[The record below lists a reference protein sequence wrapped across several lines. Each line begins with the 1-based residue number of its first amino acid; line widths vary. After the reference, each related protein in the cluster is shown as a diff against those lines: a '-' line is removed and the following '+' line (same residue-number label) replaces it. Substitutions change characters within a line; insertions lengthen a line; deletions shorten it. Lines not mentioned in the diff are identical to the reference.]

1 VTWITRACVRFFFFA
16 LDADVITLSA
26 SCQRLESPGAGTPPE
41 EIHCLRSRSSG
52 MLPHSY

>member
-1 VTWITRACVRFFFFA
+1 MTWITRACVRFFFFA